1 MAESP
6 HAVYAV
12 CSITD
17 EGVEWNG
24 HIFTIDLYK
33 VPSQVR
39 DAVRDKEPICL
50 YNPVTRQ
57 TRIGKFDHSVITA
70 VDRHIEYVYRA
81 TNYTS
86 VNDIRIVITN
96 VV

>member
-1 MAESP
+1 MTDSP

-12 CSITD
+12 CDITG

-33 VPSQVR
+33 VPSVVR

-50 YNPVTRQ
+50 YNPGTNRTRV
-57 TRIGKFDHSVITA
+57 GKFDHSVITA
-70 VDRHIEYVYRA
+70 VDRHIQYVYRV
-81 TNYTS
+81 TQYS
-86 VNDIRIVITN
+86 SGNDFRIVITN